1 MFGLFNRRT
10 SVLDS
15 GLLKGA
21 VDQHCHILY
30 GLDDGVKTQEDSL
43 AILRFLEEQ
52 GVSEVWF
59 TPHVMEDVPNTTEGI
74 RARFE
79 ELKAVYEGGL
89 QLHVAAEYMI
99 DTLFEERLSQRD
111 LLEHGEEVVLVE
123 TSAIA
128 PPFNLWVVLE
138 QMLKAGYRP
147 LIAHPERYRYME
159 PEDYRELRNMGC
171 LLQLNLPSIV
181 GWESDTEDPS
191 YNDEV
196 DRKMRNNGYMKAPN
210 SYTSAYGT
218 IITCRSQSDVL
229 RKIIVSADMVPE
241 KTYYLKFKSVLEN
254 EKKQCNLDYLEF
266 CAKEVFDNPVEAED
280 IW

>member
-1 MFGLFNRRT
+1 MFGLFNRRQ
-10 SVLDS
+10 SILDS

-21 VDQHCHILY
+21 VDNHSHILY
-30 GLDDGVKTQEDSL
+30 GLDDGVKKQEDSL

-79 ELKAVYEGGL
+79 ELKAVYDGGL
-89 QLHVAAEYMI
+89 QLHLAAEYMI
-99 DTLFEERLSQRD
+99 DTLFEERLEKRD

-128 PPFNLWVVLE
+128 PPINLWNVLE

-159 PEDYRELRNMGC
+159 PSDYKELHNMGC
-171 LLQLNLPSIV
+171 FLQMNLPSIV
-181 GWESDTEDPS
+181 GFYGESARQRAQYLLDKGWYRMVGSDCH
-191 YNDEV
+191 
-196 DRKMRNNGYMKAPN
+196 RFKAIQAQ
-210 SYTSAYGT
+210 YT
-218 IITCRSQSDVL
+218 
-229 RKIIVSADMVPE
+229 
-241 KTYYLKFKSVLEN
+241 
-254 EKKQCNLDYLEF
+254 
-266 CAKEVFDNPVEAED
+266 AKELKKDTIAKLSALMDASDE
-280 IW
+280 